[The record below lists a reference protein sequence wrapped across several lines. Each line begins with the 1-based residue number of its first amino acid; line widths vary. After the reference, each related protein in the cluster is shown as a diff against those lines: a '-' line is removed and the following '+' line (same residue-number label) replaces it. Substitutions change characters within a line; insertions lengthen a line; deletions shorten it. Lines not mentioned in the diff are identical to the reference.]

1 MPCNMF
7 RYSSLKLSQL
17 RAVEKMLI
25 ITKRSSLTKIL
36 IKFTPF
42 SYRLG
47 YWTRDHD
54 TQYIYTQ
61 HIDTHHNDSQHDN
74 KKIPT
79 FSIMT
84 LIIIALYI
92 MSFYTKYHL
101 CYMMFV
107 LSVKNKLFMLRVV
120 MLNVVAPFT
129 HCRQKLRLETAT
141 ISSV

>member
-1 MPCNMF
+1 MF
-7 RYSSLKLSQL
+7 RYLPQNYTSKEQWKKCSLLQNGL
-17 RAVEKMLI
+17 AYQRFPI
-25 ITKRSSLTKIL
+25 
-36 IKFTPF
+36 
-42 SYRLG
+42 SYRLP

-61 HIDTHHNDSQHDN
+61 HTDTHHNDSQHDN

-79 FSIMT
+79 LNIMT

-92 MSFYTKYHL
+92 MSCYTKYHL
-101 CYMMFV
+101 CYMMFM
-107 LSVKNKLFMLRVV
+107 LIVKNKLF

-129 HCRQKLRLETAT
+129 HCRHKLRLETAS